1 MIMKSKLLYIIPLA
15 ILLTAFLAIAR
26 PSLAVCDPGAGGIA
40 LGDCLKLSDDTEVQ
54 DKYTSVGFLINLIVR
69 NAMIAASVLLFAI
82 LLFAAFRFIS
92 GGKKGAEE
100 ARKMIVAAVAGFFIM
115 IAAYWIVQ
123 IVKVL
128 TGADIPI

>member
-1 MIMKSKLLYIIPLA
+1 MKKYLHLIFPLA
-15 ILLTAFLAIAR
+15 ILLVFSITTSSPALAA
-26 PSLAVCDPGAGGIA
+26 CDPGAGGIA
-40 LGDCLKLSDDTEVQ
+40 LGDCLKLSDDTKVQ

-69 NAMIAASVLLFAI
+69 NAMVAASVLLFAI
-82 LLFAAFRFIS
+82 ILFAAFKFIS

-100 ARKMIVAAVAGFFIM
+100 AKNMIVAAIAGFIMM

-128 TGADIPI
+128 TGADIPL

>member
-1 MIMKSKLLYIIPLA
+1 MKIKLLLATLA
-15 ILLTAFLAIAR
+15 IVLTSFIATSSPALAQC
-26 PSLAVCDPGAGGIA
+26 SPGAGGIA

-82 LLFAAFRFIS
+82 ILFAAFRFIS

-100 ARKMIVAAVAGFFIM
+100 AKNMIVAAVAGFFIM

>member
-1 MIMKSKLLYIIPLA
+1 MKFKLLHIILLA
-15 ILLTAFLAIAR
+15 IVITSFLAISS
-26 PSLAVCDPGAGGIA
+26 PTLAQCDPGAGGIA

-69 NAMIAASVLLFAI
+69 NAMIAASVLIFAI
-82 LLFAAFRFIS
+82 ILFAAFRFIS

-100 ARKMIVAAVAGFFIM
+100 AKNMIVAAVAGFFIM

>member
-1 MIMKSKLLYIIPLA
+1 MKLKLLIATL
-15 ILLTAFLAIAR
+15 AFLLSIFIATSS
-26 PSLAVCDPGAGGIA
+26 PAFAVCDPGAGGIA

-54 DKYTSVGFLINLIVR
+54 QKYTSVGFLINLVVR

-82 LLFAAFRFIS
+82 ILFAAFRFIT

-100 ARKMIVAAVAGFFIM
+100 AKNMIVAAVAGFFIM

>member
-1 MIMKSKLLYIIPLA
+1 MKKYLLPILPLIIFFTVL
-15 ILLTAFLAIAR
+15 IVNSS
-26 PSLAVCDPGAGGIA
+26 PSQAQCNPGAGSIA
-40 LGDCLKLSDDTEVQ
+40 LGDCLKLSDDTKVQ

-82 LLFAAFRFIS
+82 ILFAAFRFIS

-100 ARKMIVAAVAGFFIM
+100 AKNMIVAAMAGFAVM

>member
-1 MIMKSKLLYIIPLA
+1 MKSKLLYIIPLA
-15 ILLTAFLAIAR
+15 IVLTFLVATAS
-26 PSLAVCDPGAGGIA
+26 PALAECDPGAGGIA

-82 LLFAAFRFIS
+82 ILFAAFRFIS

-100 ARKMIVAAVAGFFIM
+100 AKNMIVAALAGFFIM

>member
-1 MIMKSKLLYIIPLA
+1 MKL
-15 ILLTAFLAIAR
+15 ILLLLIPIATVITSFVVNTSPALAA
-26 PSLAVCDPGAGGIA
+26 CDPGAGGIA
-40 LGDCLKLSDDTEVQ
+40 LGDCLKLSDDTKVQ

-82 LLFAAFRFIS
+82 ILFAAFRFIS

-100 ARKMIVAAVAGFFIM
+100 AKNMILAAIAGFIIM
-115 IAAYWIVQ
+115 ISAYWIVQ